1 MIFQKS
7 QLHLE
12 TRGNHTELFAE
23 ISLYPEISK
32 FLSSDIVLESRY
44 FSYVQI
50 MSNLW
55 IAIKGLKR
63 ITFSKMWEEIV
74 FRF

>member
-12 TRGNHTELFAE
+12 TRRNYTELFAE

-32 FLSSDIVLESRY
+32 FLSSDIALESRY
-44 FSYVQI
+44 VSYMQI

>member
-12 TRGNHTELFAE
+12 TRRNYTELFAE

-32 FLSSDIVLESRY
+32 FLSPDIVLESRY

>member
-32 FLSSDIVLESRY
+32 FLSPDIVLESRY

-50 MSNLW
+50 MSNL
-55 IAIKGLKR
+55 
-63 ITFSKMWEEIV
+63 
-74 FRF
+74 

>member
-12 TRGNHTELFAE
+12 TRRNHTELFAE

-32 FLSSDIVLESRY
+32 FLSSDIALESRY
-44 FSYVQI
+44 VSYMQI

>member
-12 TRGNHTELFAE
+12 TRGNLTELFAE

-32 FLSSDIVLESRY
+32 FLSPDIVLESRY

-50 MSNLW
+50 MSNL
-55 IAIKGLKR
+55 
-63 ITFSKMWEEIV
+63 
-74 FRF
+74 

>member
-12 TRGNHTELFAE
+12 TRRNHTELFAE

-32 FLSSDIVLESRY
+32 FLSSDIALESRY
-44 FSYVQI
+44 VSYMQI
-50 MSNLW
+50 ISNL
-55 IAIKGLKR
+55 
-63 ITFSKMWEEIV
+63 
-74 FRF
+74 